1 MTGAMGLRAQAV
13 IVAVGVSLTVS
24 TAWLLDLPRGDTASL
39 LGLAGGGALAA
50 AVFGSLVLR
59 SMRTATLRAQ
69 GVAVALV
76 SVLGTGVGVVL
87 AAYAMF
93 VSSHDL
99 GALLVVLLA
108 SSTAAVLMAIRFGSR
123 ISTASRDLEDL
134 TRRLGDGDLIMVG
147 DVPVAHEL
155 HRLAEELHLASE
167 RLDDA
172 RRKERAMESAR
183 RELIA
188 WVSHDLRT
196 PLAGIRAM
204 VEALEDG
211 VVDDAADV
219 ARYHATM
226 RRETDR
232 LAMLVD
238 DLFELS
244 RIEAGA
250 LDLRLE
256 EVTLGDIVAE
266 AVAGAMPVATA
277 KGVRLRGENGGDDP
291 ALRVAPAELT
301 RVVRN
306 LLDNAIRHTP
316 AGSDVEVCCGV
327 LDGNATV
334 SVADACGGIPDDDLG
349 RVFDLAFRGD
359 DARGSGGGGGGLG
372 LAIAHGLVG
381 AHNGTIRVENR
392 GLGCRFT
399 VELPLEGPDSVSTFG
414 SMPTRR

>member
-1 MTGAMGLRAQAV
+1 MSWRAQAV
-13 IVAVGVSLTVS
+13 IVAVGVALTVV
-24 TAWLLDLPRGDTASL
+24 TAWLLELPGGDTASL
-39 LGLAGGGALAA
+39 LGLAGGGALTAA
-50 AVFGSLVLR
+50 LIGALVLR

-76 SVLGTGVGVVL
+76 SVFGTGLGVVL

-108 SSTAAVLMAIRFGSR
+108 SSTAAIVMAIRFGSR

-134 TRRLGDGDLIMVG
+134 ARRLGDGDLIMVG
-147 DVPVAHEL
+147 DVPVAQELQRLATEL
-155 HRLAEELHLASE
+155 HHASA
-167 RLDDA
+167 RLDEA
-172 RRKERAMESAR
+172 RRKERSMESAR

-211 VVDDAADV
+211 VVEDPADV
-219 ARYHATM
+219 DRYHATM

-250 LDLRLE
+250 LDLRFE
-256 EVTLGDIVAE
+256 DVTLGDIVAE
-266 AVAGAMPVATA
+266 AVAGAMPVAMA
-277 KGVRLRGENGGDDP
+277 KGVRLHGESDGDEP
-291 ALRVAPAELT
+291 SLRVAPAELT

-316 AGSDVEVCCGV
+316 AGSDIEVRCAMV
-327 LDGNATV
+327 DGNATV
-334 SVADACGGIPDDDLG
+334 SVADTCGGIPDDDLG

-359 DARGSGGGGGGLG
+359 DARGSANGGGGLG
-372 LAIAHGLVG
+372 LAIAHGLVR
-381 AHNGTIRVENR
+381 AHHGTIRVEN
-392 GLGCRFT
+392 LGPGCCFT
-399 VELPLEGPDSVSTFG
+399 VELPVAG
-414 SMPTRR
+414 

>member
-1 MTGAMGLRAQAV
+1 MTRSFDDHPMSTVRGQTV
-13 IVAVGVSLTVS
+13 VVAVGVALTVVS
-24 TAWLLDLPRGDTASL
+24 AWLLGLPSADTVAL
-39 LGLAGGGALAA
+39 VGLAGGGALAA
-50 AVFGSLVLR
+50 AVAGGLILR
-59 SMRTATLRAQ
+59 SMRTASLRAQ

-76 SVLGTGVGVVL
+76 AVFGIGVGVVL

-99 GALLVVLLA
+99 GALVVVLVA

-123 ISTASRDLEDL
+123 ISTASHDLEGL
-134 TRRLGDGDLIMVG
+134 ARRLGDGDLIMVG
-147 DVPVAHEL
+147 DVPVAQEL
-155 HRLAEELHLASE
+155 RRLAEELQTASS
-167 RLDDA
+167 RLDEA
-172 RRKERAMESAR
+172 RRRERAMEASR

-211 VVDDAADV
+211 VVAAPDDV
-219 ARYHATM
+219 ATYHATM
-226 RRETDR
+226 RQEIDR
-232 LAMLVD
+232 LAQLVD

-250 LDLRLE
+250 LDLRFE
-256 EVTLGDIVAE
+256 QVTLGDIVAE

-277 KGVRLRGENGGDDP
+277 KGVRIDGNGSASAGEP

-306 LLDNAIRHTP
+306 LLDNAVRHTP
-316 AGSDVEVCCGV
+316 PGTEVEIRSGV
-327 LDGNATV
+327 TDGHV
-334 SVADACGGIPDDDLG
+334 VLSVADHCGGIPDDDLG

-359 DARGSGGGGGGLG
+359 EARGANGGRGGLG
-372 LAIAHGLVG
+372 LAIAHGLVQ
-381 AHNGTIRVENR
+381 AHDGTITVEND
-392 GLGCRFT
+392 GPGCRFT
-399 VELPLEGPDSVSTFG
+399 VALPLAP
-414 SMPTRR
+414 

>member
-1 MTGAMGLRAQAV
+1 MNETMSWRAQAV
-13 IVAVGVSLTVS
+13 IVAVGVALTVV
-24 TAWLLDLPRGDTASL
+24 TAWLLELPGGDTASL
-39 LGLAGGGALAA
+39 LGLAGGGALTAA
-50 AVFGSLVLR
+50 LIGALVLR

-76 SVLGTGVGVVL
+76 SVFGTGLGVVL

-108 SSTAAVLMAIRFGSR
+108 SSTAAIVMAIRFGSR

-134 TRRLGDGDLIMVG
+134 ARRLGDGDLIMVG
-147 DVPVAHEL
+147 DVPVAQELQRLATEL
-155 HRLAEELHLASE
+155 HHASA
-167 RLDDA
+167 RLDEA
-172 RRKERAMESAR
+172 RRKERSMESAR

-211 VVDDAADV
+211 VVEDPADV
-219 ARYHATM
+219 DRYHATM

-250 LDLRLE
+250 LDLRFE
-256 EVTLGDIVAE
+256 DVTLGDIVAE

-277 KGVRLRGENGGDDP
+277 KGVRLHGESDGDEP
-291 ALRVAPAELT
+291 SLRVAPAELT

-316 AGSDVEVCCGV
+316 AGSDIEVRCAMV
-327 LDGNATV
+327 DGNATV
-334 SVADACGGIPDDDLG
+334 SVADTCGGIPDDDLG

-359 DARGSGGGGGGLG
+359 DARGSANGGGGLG
-372 LAIAHGLVG
+372 LAIAHGLVR
-381 AHNGTIRVENR
+381 AHHGTIRVEN
-392 GLGCRFT
+392 LGPGCCFT
-399 VELPLEGPDSVSTFG
+399 VELPVAG
-414 SMPTRR
+414 

>member
-1 MTGAMGLRAQAV
+1 MNETMSWRAQAV
-13 IVAVGVSLTVS
+13 IVAVGVALTVV
-24 TAWLLDLPRGDTASL
+24 TAWLLELPGGDTASL
-39 LGLAGGGALAA
+39 LGLAGGGALTAA
-50 AVFGSLVLR
+50 LIGALVLR

-76 SVLGTGVGVVL
+76 SVFGTGLGVVL

-108 SSTAAVLMAIRFGSR
+108 SSTAAIVMAIRFGSR

-134 TRRLGDGDLIMVG
+134 ARRLGDGDLIMVG
-147 DVPVAHEL
+147 DVPVAQELQRLATEL
-155 HRLAEELHLASE
+155 HHASA
-167 RLDDA
+167 RLDEA
-172 RRKERAMESAR
+172 RRKERSMESAR

-211 VVDDAADV
+211 VVEDPADV
-219 ARYHATM
+219 DRYHATM

-250 LDLRLE
+250 LDLRFE
-256 EVTLGDIVAE
+256 DVTLGDIVAE
-266 AVAGAMPVATA
+266 AVAGAMPVAVA
-277 KGVRLRGENGGDDP
+277 KGVRLHGESDGDEP
-291 ALRVAPAELT
+291 SLRVAPAELT

-316 AGSDVEVCCGV
+316 AGSDIEVRCAV
-327 LDGNATV
+327 ADGNATV
-334 SVADACGGIPDDDLG
+334 SVADTCGGIPDDDLG

-359 DARGSGGGGGGLG
+359 DARGSANGGGGLG
-372 LAIAHGLVG
+372 LAIAHGLVR
-381 AHNGTIRVENR
+381 AHHGTIRVEN
-392 GLGCRFT
+392 LGPGCCFT
-399 VELPLEGPDSVSTFG
+399 VELPVAG
-414 SMPTRR
+414 

>member
-1 MTGAMGLRAQAV
+1 MNERMSTRAQVV
-13 IVAVGVSLTVS
+13 IVAVGVALTVV
-24 TAWLLDLPRGDTASL
+24 TAWLLDLPGGDTVAL

-50 AVFGSLVLR
+50 AVIGALVLR

-76 SVLGTGVGVVL
+76 SVFGTGMGVVL

-99 GALLVVLLA
+99 GALLVVLMA
-108 SSTAAVLMAIRFGSR
+108 SSTAAVVMAVRFGSR

-147 DVPVAHEL
+147 DIPVAHEL

-167 RLDDA
+167 RLDEA

-211 VVDDAADV
+211 VVDDPDDV

-226 RRETDR
+226 RGETDR

-250 LDLRLE
+250 LDLRFE

-266 AVAGAMPVATA
+266 AVAGAMPVAAA
-277 KGVRLRGENGGDDP
+277 KGVRLRGESNGDEP
-291 ALRVAPAELT
+291 SLRVAPAELT

-316 AGSDVEVCCGV
+316 AGSEIEVRCGV
-327 LDGNATV
+327 AGANAVV

-359 DARGSGGGGGGLG
+359 DARGSAGGGGGLG
-372 LAIAHGLVG
+372 LAIARGLVG
-381 AHNGTIRVENR
+381 AHHGTIRVENR
-392 GLGCRFT
+392 GPGCCFT
-399 VELPLEGPDSVSTFG
+399 VELPVAG
-414 SMPTRR
+414 

>member
-1 MTGAMGLRAQAV
+1 MNGAMGLRAQAV
-13 IVAVGVSLTVS
+13 IVAVGVSLTVV
-24 TAWLLDLPRGDTASL
+24 TAWLLDLPGGDTVSL

-50 AVFGSLVLR
+50 AVLGALVLR

-155 HRLAEELHLASE
+155 RRLAEELHHASE

-211 VVDDAADV
+211 VVDDEADV

-277 KGVRLRGENGGDDP
+277 KGVRLRGDNGGVDP

-316 AGSDVEVCCGV
+316 AGSDVEVRCAVAG
-327 LDGNATV
+327 GNATV
-334 SVADACGGIPDDDLG
+334 SVADACGGIPDDDIG

-359 DARGSGGGGGGLG
+359 DARGSGGGGGLG

-392 GLGCRFT
+392 GPGCRFT
-399 VELPLEGPDSVSTFG
+399 VELPLDGPDSVSTFG

>member
-1 MTGAMGLRAQAV
+1 MNETMSWRAQAV
-13 IVAVGVSLTVS
+13 IVAVGVALTVV
-24 TAWLLDLPRGDTASL
+24 TAWLLELPGGDTASL
-39 LGLAGGGALAA
+39 LGLAGGGALTAA
-50 AVFGSLVLR
+50 LIGALVLR

-76 SVLGTGVGVVL
+76 SVFGTGLGVVL

-108 SSTAAVLMAIRFGSR
+108 SSTAAIVMAIRFGSR

-134 TRRLGDGDLIMVG
+134 ARRLGDGDLIMVG
-147 DVPVAHEL
+147 DVPVAQELQRLATEL
-155 HRLAEELHLASE
+155 HHASA
-167 RLDDA
+167 RLDEA
-172 RRKERAMESAR
+172 RRKERSMESAR

-211 VVDDAADV
+211 VVEDPADV
-219 ARYHATM
+219 DRYHATM

-250 LDLRLE
+250 LDLRFE
-256 EVTLGDIVAE
+256 DVTLGDIVAE
-266 AVAGAMPVATA
+266 AVAGAMPVAVA
-277 KGVRLRGENGGDDP
+277 KGVRLHGESDGDEP
-291 ALRVAPAELT
+291 SLRVAPAELT

-316 AGSDVEVCCGV
+316 AGSDIEVRCAMV
-327 LDGNATV
+327 DGNATV
-334 SVADACGGIPDDDLG
+334 SVADTCGGIPDDDLG

-359 DARGSGGGGGGLG
+359 DARGSANGGGGLG
-372 LAIAHGLVG
+372 LAIAHGLVR
-381 AHNGTIRVENR
+381 AHHGTIRVEN
-392 GLGCRFT
+392 LGPGCCFT
-399 VELPLEGPDSVSTFG
+399 VELPVAG
-414 SMPTRR
+414 

>member
-1 MTGAMGLRAQAV
+1 MSVRAQVV
-13 IVAVGVSLTVS
+13 IVAAGVALTVV
-24 TAWLLDLPRGDTASL
+24 TAWLLDLPGDDTVAL

-50 AVFGSLVLR
+50 AVVGALVLR

-76 SVLGTGVGVVL
+76 SVFGTGMGVVL

-99 GALLVVLLA
+99 GALLVVLMA
-108 SSTAAVLMAIRFGSR
+108 SSTAAVVMAVRFGSR

-147 DVPVAHEL
+147 DIPVAHEL
-155 HRLAEELHLASE
+155 HRVAEELHAASE
-167 RLDDA
+167 RLDEA

-211 VVDDAADV
+211 IVDDPVDV

-226 RRETDR
+226 RGETDR

-250 LDLRLE
+250 LDLRFE

-277 KGVRLRGENGGDDP
+277 KGVVLKGSTNGDEP

-316 AGSDVEVCCGV
+316 AGSEIEVRCGV
-327 LDGNATV
+327 AGTNAVV

-359 DARGSGGGGGGLG
+359 EARSSANGGGGLG

-381 AHNGTIRVENR
+381 AHNGTIRVEND
-392 GLGCRFT
+392 GPGCCFT
-399 VELPLEGPDSVSTFG
+399 VEIPAAT
-414 SMPTRR
+414 

>member
-1 MTGAMGLRAQAV
+1 MNERMSTSAQAV
-13 IVAVGVSLTVS
+13 IVAVGVALTVL
-24 TAWLLDLPRGDTASL
+24 TAWLLDLPGGDTAAL

-50 AVFGSLVLR
+50 ALVGALVLR

-76 SVLGTGVGVVL
+76 SVFGTGMGVVL

-99 GALLVVLLA
+99 GALLVVLMA
-108 SSTAAVLMAIRFGSR
+108 SSTAAVVMAVRFGSR

-147 DVPVAHEL
+147 DIPVAHEL
-155 HRLAEELHLASE
+155 HRVAEELHAASE
-167 RLDDA
+167 RLDEA

-211 VVDDAADV
+211 VVDDPEDI

-226 RRETDR
+226 RGETDR

-250 LDLRLE
+250 LDLRFE
-256 EVTLGDIVAE
+256 DVTLGDIVAE

-277 KGVRLRGENGGDDP
+277 KGVRLRGESNGDEP
-291 ALRVAPAELT
+291 SLRVAPAELT

-316 AGSDVEVCCGV
+316 AGSDIEVRCGV
-327 LDGNATV
+327 AGSNAIV

-359 DARGSGGGGGGLG
+359 DARSSANGGGGLG

-381 AHNGTIRVENR
+381 AHNGTIRVENN
-392 GLGCRFT
+392 GPGCCFT
-399 VELPLEGPDSVSTFG
+399 VELPVTG
-414 SMPTRR
+414 

>member
-1 MTGAMGLRAQAV
+1 MGPRAQAV
-13 IVAVGVSLTVS
+13 IVAVGVALTVA
-24 TAWLLDLPRGDTASL
+24 TAWLLDLPRADTVGL
-39 LGLAGGGALAA
+39 LGLALGGAVVA
-50 AVFGSLVLR
+50 AVIGAVVLR

-76 SVLGTGVGVVL
+76 SVFGTAVGVVL

-108 SSTAAVLMAIRFGSR
+108 SSTAGVVMAVRFGSR

-155 HRLAEELHLASE
+155 HRLAEELHQASE
-167 RLDDA
+167 RLDEA
-172 RRKERAMESAR
+172 RRRERAMESAR

-211 VVDDAADV
+211 IVDSEDDV

-226 RRETDR
+226 RQETDR

-250 LDLRLE
+250 LDLRFE
-256 EVTLGDIVAE
+256 DVTLGDIVAE

-277 KGVRLRGENGGDDP
+277 KGVRLHGSTNGDEP
-291 ALRVAPAELT
+291 SLRVAPAELT

-316 AGSDVEVCCGV
+316 SGAEVEVRCGV
-327 LDGNATV
+327 AGDRAVV
-334 SVADACGGIPDDDLG
+334 SVADACGGIPEDDLR

-359 DARGSGGGGGGLG
+359 DARGSDGHAAAGGGLG
-372 LAIAHGLVG
+372 LAIAQGLVG
-381 AHNGTIRVENR
+381 AHNGSIRVEND
-392 GLGCRFT
+392 GPGCRFT
-399 VELPLEGPDSVSTFG
+399 VELPVAG
-414 SMPTRR
+414 

>member
-1 MTGAMGLRAQAV
+1 MNERMSLRAQIV
-13 IVAVGVSLTVS
+13 IVAVGVAMTVV
-24 TAWLLDLPRGDTASL
+24 TAWLLDLPSGDTVAL

-50 AVFGSLVLR
+50 AVVGALVLR

-76 SVLGTGVGVVL
+76 SVFGTGMGVVL

-99 GALLVVLLA
+99 GALLVVLMA
-108 SSTAAVLMAIRFGSR
+108 SSTAAVVMAVRFGSR

-147 DVPVAHEL
+147 DIPVAHEL
-155 HRLAEELHLASE
+155 HRLAEELHHASE
-167 RLDDA
+167 RLDEA
-172 RRKERAMESAR
+172 RRRERAMESAR

-211 VVDDAADV
+211 IVDDPADI

-226 RRETDR
+226 RGETDR

-250 LDLRLE
+250 LDLRFE
-256 EVTLGDIVAE
+256 QVTLGDIVAE

-277 KGVRLRGENGGDDP
+277 KGVRLRGESNGDEP
-291 ALRVAPAELT
+291 SLRVAPAELT

-316 AGSDVEVCCGV
+316 AGADIEVRCGV
-327 LDGNATV
+327 AGANAIV
-334 SVADACGGIPDDDLG
+334 SVTDACGGIPDDDLG

-359 DARGSGGGGGGLG
+359 EARGSANGGGGLG
-372 LAIAHGLVG
+372 LAIAHGLVD
-381 AHNGTIRVENR
+381 AHNGRIRVEND
-392 GLGCRFT
+392 GPGCCFT
-399 VELPLEGPDSVSTFG
+399 VELPVSGGDDRDLVDTA
-414 SMPTRR
+414 

>member
-1 MTGAMGLRAQAV
+1 MSWRAQAV
-13 IVAVGVSLTVS
+13 IVAVGVTLTVF
-24 TAWLLDLPRGDTASL
+24 TAWLLELPRGDTAAL

-50 AVFGSLVLR
+50 ALIGALVLR
-59 SMRTATLRAQ
+59 SMQTATLRAQ

-76 SVLGTGVGVVL
+76 SVFGTGVGVVL

-99 GALLVVLLA
+99 GALMVVLMA
-108 SSTAAVLMAIRFGSR
+108 SSTAAILMAIRFGSR

-134 TRRLGDGDLIMVG
+134 ARRLGDGDLIMVG
-147 DVPVAHEL
+147 EVPVAQEL
-155 HRLAEELHLASE
+155 QRLAEELHHASE
-167 RLDDA
+167 RLDEA

-211 VVDDAADV
+211 VVEEPADV
-219 ARYHATM
+219 DRYHATM

-250 LDLRLE
+250 LDLRFE
-256 EVTLGDIVAE
+256 DVTLGDIVAE

-277 KGVRLRGENGGDDP
+277 KGVRLRGESNGDEP
-291 ALRVAPAELT
+291 SLRVAPAELT

-316 AGSDVEVCCGV
+316 AGSAIEVRCGMAG
-327 LDGNATV
+327 GNATV

-349 RVFDLAFRGD
+349 RVFDMAFRGD
-359 DARGSGGGGGGLG
+359 DARGSANGGGGLG

-381 AHNGTIRVENR
+381 AHNGTIRVENS
-392 GLGCRFT
+392 GPGCCFT
-399 VELPLEGPDSVSTFG
+399 VELPVAG
-414 SMPTRR
+414 

>member
-1 MTGAMGLRAQAV
+1 MNESMGLRAQAV
-13 IVAVGVSLTVS
+13 IVAVGFALTFT
-24 TAWLLDLPRGDTASL
+24 TAWLLDLPRADTVGL
-39 LGLAGGGALAA
+39 LGLALGGAVVA
-50 AVFGSLVLR
+50 AVIGAVVLR
-59 SMRTATLRAQ
+59 TMRTATLRAQ

-76 SVLGTGVGVVL
+76 SVFGTAVGVVL

-108 SSTAAVLMAIRFGSR
+108 SSTAGVVMAVRFGSR

-155 HRLAEELHLASE
+155 HRLAEELHQASE
-167 RLDDA
+167 RLDEA
-172 RRKERAMESAR
+172 RRRERAMESAR

-211 VVDDAADV
+211 IVDSEDDV

-226 RRETDR
+226 RQETDR

-250 LDLRLE
+250 LDLRFE
-256 EVTLGDIVAE
+256 DVTLGDIVAE

-277 KGVRLRGENGGDDP
+277 KGVRLRGSTNGDEP
-291 ALRVAPAELT
+291 SLRVAPAELT

-316 AGSDVEVCCGV
+316 AGADIEVRCGV
-327 LDGNATV
+327 AGDRAVV
-334 SVADACGGIPDDDLG
+334 SVADACGGIPEDDLS

-359 DARGSGGGGGGLG
+359 DARGSDGHAAAGGGLG

-381 AHNGTIRVENR
+381 AHNGSIRVEND
-392 GLGCRFT
+392 GPGCRFT
-399 VELPLEGPDSVSTFG
+399 VELPVAT
-414 SMPTRR
+414 

>member
-1 MTGAMGLRAQAV
+1 MTVRIQLAV
-13 IVAVGVSLTVS
+13 VAVGTALTVA
-24 TAWLLDLPRGDTASL
+24 TAWLLELPGGDTAGL
-39 LGLAGGGALAA
+39 LGLAGGGAVAA
-50 AVFGSLVLR
+50 AALGFGVLR
-59 SMRTATLRAQ
+59 AVRAASLRAQ
-69 GVAVALV
+69 AVAVALV
-76 SVLGTGVGVVL
+76 AVLGTAVGVVL
-87 AAYAMF
+87 AANAMF

-99 GALLVVLLA
+99 GALLVVLLS
-108 SSTAAVLMAIRFGSR
+108 SSTFAVVMAIGFGSR
-123 ISTASRDLEDL
+123 IGTASRDLEDL

-155 HRLAEELHLASE
+155 RRLADELRAASE

-172 RRKERAMESAR
+172 RSRERAMQSAR

-211 VVDDAADV
+211 VVEDPVDV
-219 ARYHATM
+219 ARYHATI
-226 RRETDR
+226 RGETDR

-256 EVTLGDIVAE
+256 TVTLGDVVADAVAAATPVAE
-266 AVAGAMPVATA
+266 A
-277 KGVRLRGENGGDDP
+277 KGVRLSGAPDGEM
-291 ALRVAPAELT
+291 LEVRVDAAEIS
-301 RVVRN
+301 RVLRN

-316 AGSDVEVCCGV
+316 TGSAIEVRCGF
-327 LDGNATV
+327 DGGRAVV
-334 SVADACGGIPDDDLG
+334 SVSDACGGIPEPDLD

-359 DARGSGGGGGGLG
+359 DSRGSDGGGGLG

-381 AHNGTIRVENR
+381 AHDGTIRVEND
-392 GLGCRFT
+392 GPGCRFT
-399 VELPLEGPDSVSTFG
+399 VELPV
-414 SMPTRR
+414 R

>member
-1 MTGAMGLRAQAV
+1 MSASAQVV
-13 IVAVGVSLTVS
+13 IVGVGVALTVI
-24 TAWLLDLPRGDTASL
+24 TAWLLDLPGGDTAAL

-50 AVFGSLVLR
+50 ALVGALVLR

-76 SVLGTGVGVVL
+76 SVFGTGMGVVL

-99 GALLVVLLA
+99 GALLVVLMA
-108 SSTAAVLMAIRFGSR
+108 SSTAAVVMAVRFGSR

-147 DVPVAHEL
+147 DIPVAHEL
-155 HRLAEELHLASE
+155 HRLAEELHSASE
-167 RLDDA
+167 RLDEA

-211 VVDDAADV
+211 VVDDPDDI

-226 RRETDR
+226 RGETDR

-250 LDLRLE
+250 LDLRFE

-277 KGVRLRGENGGDDP
+277 KGVRLRGESNGDEP
-291 ALRVAPAELT
+291 SLRVAPAELT

-316 AGSDVEVCCGV
+316 AGSDIEVRCGV
-327 LDGNATV
+327 AGSNAVV

-359 DARGSGGGGGGLG
+359 EARGSANGGGGLG

-381 AHNGTIRVENR
+381 AHNGTIRVENH
-392 GLGCRFT
+392 GPGCCFT
-399 VELPLEGPDSVSTFG
+399 VELPVTG
-414 SMPTRR
+414 

>member
-1 MTGAMGLRAQAV
+1 MNATMTIRAQAV
-13 IVAVGVSLTVS
+13 IVVVGVALTVT
-24 TAWLLDLPRGDTASL
+24 TAWLLDLPAGDTAGL
-39 LGLAGGGALAA
+39 LGLALGGALAA
-50 AVFGSLVLR
+50 ALVGVVVLR

-76 SVLGTGVGVVL
+76 SVFGTGVGVVL

-99 GALLVVLLA
+99 GALMVVLLA
-108 SSTAAVLMAIRFGSR
+108 SSTAAVVMAVRFGSR
-123 ISTASRDLEDL
+123 ISTASRDLEEL
-134 TRRLGDGDLIMVG
+134 ARRLGDGDLIMVG
-147 DVPVAHEL
+147 DVPVAHEMA
-155 HRLAEELHLASE
+155 RLAEELHQASE
-167 RLDDA
+167 RLDEG
-172 RRKERAMESAR
+172 RRRERAMESAR

-211 VVDDAADV
+211 VVDDEADV

-250 LDLRLE
+250 LDLRFE
-256 EVTLGDIVAE
+256 DVTLGDIVAE

-277 KGVRLRGENGGDDP
+277 KGVRLRGSTNGDEP
-291 ALRVAPAELT
+291 SLRVAPAELT

-316 AGSDVEVCCGV
+316 AGADIEVRCGV
-327 LDGNATV
+327 AGEHAVV
-334 SVADACGGIPDDDLG
+334 SVADACGGIPEDDLG

-359 DARGSGGGGGGLG
+359 DARGSANGGGGLG

-392 GLGCRFT
+392 GPGCCFT
-399 VELPLEGPDSVSTFG
+399 VELPVAG
-414 SMPTRR
+414 

>member
-1 MTGAMGLRAQAV
+1 MSIRAQIV
-13 IVAVGVSLTVS
+13 IVATGVTLTVV
-24 TAWLLDLPRGDTASL
+24 TAWLLDLPGDDTVAL

-50 AVFGSLVLR
+50 AVVGALVLR

-76 SVLGTGVGVVL
+76 SVFGTGLGVVL

-99 GALLVVLLA
+99 GALLVVLMA
-108 SSTAAVLMAIRFGSR
+108 SSTAAVVMAVRFGSR

-147 DVPVAHEL
+147 DIPVAHEL
-155 HRLAEELHLASE
+155 HRVAEELHAASE
-167 RLDDA
+167 RLDEA

-211 VVDDAADV
+211 VVDHPDDI

-226 RRETDR
+226 RGETDR

-250 LDLRLE
+250 LDLRFE

-277 KGVRLRGENGGDDP
+277 KGVVLTGSTNGDEP
-291 ALRVAPAELT
+291 SLRVAPAELT

-316 AGSDVEVCCGV
+316 AGSEIEVRCGV
-327 LDGNATV
+327 DGTKAV
-334 SVADACGGIPDDDLG
+334 VAVADGCGGIPDDDLG

-359 DARGSGGGGGGLG
+359 EARGSANGGGGLG
-372 LAIAHGLVG
+372 LAIAQGLVG
-381 AHNGTIRVENR
+381 AHNGTIRVEND
-392 GLGCRFT
+392 GPGCCFT
-399 VELPLEGPDSVSTFG
+399 VELPASP
-414 SMPTRR
+414 